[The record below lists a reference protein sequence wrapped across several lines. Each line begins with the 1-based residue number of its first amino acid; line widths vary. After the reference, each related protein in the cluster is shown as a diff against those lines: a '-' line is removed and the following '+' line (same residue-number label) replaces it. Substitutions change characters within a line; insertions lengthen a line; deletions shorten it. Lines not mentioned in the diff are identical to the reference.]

1 MPTRAVL
8 FDVGG
13 VLMRNA
19 DLRAHRKWEALLGV
33 NDGQLHNFL
42 FSSRDA
48 ERAFLGQLREA
59 DLFRDAARRLHLS
72 DAQRTELVMDFW
84 AGERVDIRL
93 LEFIGSLRP
102 RYKTALV
109 SNAWSD
115 SRESFVR
122 HGICDVMDAVI
133 ISAEVGVMKP
143 DPRIFEIAAE
153 RLQVQTRECIFVDD
167 KEDNLQGARRAGM
180 TPIQFRNTDQCIA
193 SLLSKGIRVEAEPPP
208 LSPETPL

>member
-1 MPTRAVL
+1 M
-8 FDVGG
+8 
-13 VLMRNA
+13 
-19 DLRAHRKWEALLGV
+19 K
-33 NDGQLHNFL
+33 
-42 FSSRDA
+42 
-48 ERAFLGQLREA
+48 
-59 DLFRDAARRLHLS
+59 
-72 DAQRTELVMDFW
+72 DFW
-84 AGERVDIRL
+84 AGERVDTRL

-122 HGICDVMDAVI
+122 HGICDVMDVVI

-153 RLQVQTRECIFVDD
+153 RLQVQARECIFVDD

-180 TPIQFRNTDQCIA
+180 TPIQFRNADQCIA
-193 SLLSKGIRVEAEPPP
+193 SLLAKGIRVEAPPPP

>member
-1 MPTRAVL
+1 M
-8 FDVGG
+8 DSCGVGYPYEST
-13 VLMRNA
+13 VVP
-19 DLRAHRKWEALLGV
+19 ALV
-33 NDGQLHNFL
+33 
-42 FSSRDA
+42 RIA
-48 ERAFLGQLREA
+48 PMKKVYTVT
-59 DLFRDAARRLHLS
+59 LS
-72 DAQRTELVMDFW
+72 DAQRAELMMDFW
-84 AGERVDIRL
+84 AGERVDTRL
-93 LEFIGSLRP
+93 LEFIRSLRP

-115 SRESFVR
+115 SHESFVR
-122 HGICDVMDAVI
+122 HGICDVMDAII

-193 SLLSKGIRVEAEPPP
+193 DIQEKLKPQGRV
-208 LSPETPL
+208 